1 MTAKDVNNTGVQT
14 DEKKQHF
21 DDIYVCET
29 PVPYKVRIL
38 DALDYVSDDFNKA
51 MFEEH
56 IRPFVK
62 PSSDGT
68 TANYVDLCAC
78 FGNTTMAVLH
88 GMSYD
93 EIRSNWKDEESCK
106 VIDKPRLTFENDVS
120 CNVTAI
126 DISPQAMA
134 YGKSVGLYD
143 EAIVCD
149 LNDRSSEAFASA
161 KAALGKA
168 DVFLSTAALVYL
180 ELDSIRE
187 LVDAYCEGTGSED
200 GRLLVNFLNPFAL
213 DKADETKRILLE
225 KMDFVASRATRHRR
239 MSQLEQDNYPGEE
252 WSLLELWVLQ
262 KKKK

>member
-1 MTAKDVNNTGVQT
+1 MTTNDVNNTGVQT

-21 DDIYVCET
+21 DDIYICET

-51 MFEEH
+51 MFDEH
-56 IRPFVK
+56 IRPHVI
-62 PSSDGT
+62 
-68 TANYVDLCAC
+68 ANNKKDVVEYVDLCAC

-88 GMSYD
+88 GMSYN
-93 EIRSNWKDEESCK
+93 EIRSNWKDDDSCK
-106 VIDKPRLTFENDVS
+106 TIDKPRQKFGDAN

-134 YGKSVGLYD
+134 YGKSVGIYD
-143 EAIVCD
+143 ESIVCD
-149 LNDRSSEAFASA
+149 LNDRSSEAFAAS

-187 LVDAYCEGTGSED
+187 LVDTFCEGTGSED
-200 GRLLVNFLNPFAL
+200 GRMLVNFLNPFAL
-213 DKADETKRILLE
+213 EKADDTKKILLE
-225 KMDFVASRATRHRR
+225 KLDFVASRASRHRR
-239 MSQLEQDNYPGEE
+239 MSQLEKDNYPGEE